1 MPFKSKK
8 QMKWM
13 YANHPEMAKRWA
25 DHTPNISKLPEK
37 KEESEEEKKANF
49 IEKTIVAGLAKIAAQ
64 SFNSAQ
70 PTKMPRLSTV
80 SSRNININKNQQPSV
95 VTSNTVVPKDGTSQ
109 YGSNYFDA
117 IRQKAE
123 EAKQPQ
129 QKQGFISKLAQYGG
143 PGMGPAKVL
152 PPPAVPPG
160 RTELDQPVTP
170 QAPVSERAPKLLE
183 AAKPSIASPKESLP
197 DSMLRRSK
205 FDNPEQMQQAKQI
218 YAARNIIPAEGFDP
232 LAKNP
237 ITGADVAAQRQKAQ
251 QRFIDEYPSDYEQG
265 EFGATAPEGLPNF
278 YDLMAGKGTPEQIA
292 AANRHARQVLE
303 QRMQGMENAKPL
315 QKSLQEGRQAVEGK
329 EDLIKG
335 IGYTTGITEDISR
348 GLSKP
353 ENVKDFIGS
362 GVGALAGLY
371 SSPLG
376 TFLPG
381 GLASPARL
389 LTKGRTPSWAAHM
402 AANMQLMG
410 HTGNALNPLVEN
422 KVLRPEQAAGIQ
434 EGLDLATLLRNPLT
448 VGSVI
453 GYAPGAILA
462 SNRLDPTNAAY
473 YETGKDRGLTNYAKD
488 LAGYGP
494 NPNVGIRRKFNN
506 VVEALSGDQSTV
518 DDMIRQQGLRSGVKG
533 VPNIYGAQEVFPAEA
548 QSQLQDAFNS
558 ASGEVVPSSQTLAD
572 NLNFVERSYKN
583 KPSEI
588 LQVAPGVLGKG
599 PAAGMI
605 ADSLD
610 YTPEEMHKAGVGPE
624 KVRRFMQGVAYMRSA
639 NDIPDP
645 EARGKVKITA
655 SKYMAEAAEEMLDKK
670 YAAEVKPSEDFAINN
685 VEAIRRASEKSA
697 SGLPLSPEEAK
708 LMTTGLGHANRI
720 ADFALQ
726 KAKVE
731 LLKTDSVTPAS
742 IDAVIGKDET
752 GSVRAIMQLLR
763 PTVNENGESVDPPA
777 VLKAKQKMAAELENI
792 RRNQVSPDLPPPPP
806 VTPTNSTPPPA
817 EQISSEIPADQMARE
832 GVDDETLQ
840 SMRGLRDSSVQSLG
854 DIMSFSRGSQLREQ
868 TTKDLADTMT
878 FLRGRQLREQTTNNL
893 ANALSDTNKR
903 LAAEQV
909 AAAGNSG
916 KPNIFKG
923 LADKGLGFLAA
934 LKGTAPAQAAVPEV
948 APEATAPAAPPA
960 PSVPESAAPEAA
972 APTAPAAP
980 EAKPEEKGFIS
991 KFVDGVWNKMSPWEQ
1006 ILTIGGIGMA
1016 LTSAIAGITGT
1027 GGGWLSMLGIL
1038 GGVAGL
1044 APSLL
1049 RMVGLEGLFGGGSSA
1064 AEPPVEG
1071 LTPPD
1076 ERDASATNP
1085 DEAFQT
1091 VDENGQNPQPVTQAP
1106 ISFDE
1111 FQNQLV
1117 DQYSK
1122 GDKAEAIKSFWNRAK
1137 TDPDFMKQLKEIQKG
1152 FAEAKD
1158 PIFGTPM
1165 PISDPSSGLVR
1176 NTVIS
1181 MIVDESKKKGVPV
1194 SPEAAAI
1201 LVDNWKQNVAPIIK

>member
-49 IEKTIVAGLAKIAAQ
+49 IEKTIVADLAKIAAQ

-143 PGMGPAKVL
+143 RGMAPAKVL

-251 QRFIDEYPSDYEQG
+251 QRFIDQYPSDYEQG

-335 IGYTTGITEDISR
+335 IGYTTGITED
-348 GLSKP
+348 LANKLTNP
-353 ENVKDFIGS
+353 ESAATFGRDALLAAGS
-362 GVGALAGLY
+362 LY

-389 LTKGRTPSWAAHM
+389 LTKGRTPGMAAGM

-410 HTGNALNPLVEN
+410 HSGNALNPLVEN

-434 EGLDLATLLRNPLT
+434 EGLDLATFLSSPNKLT
-448 VGSVI
+448 GI
-453 GYAPGAILA
+453 PGYAAGALLA
-462 SNRLDPTNAAY
+462 GQRLDPTNTALF
-473 YETGKDRGLTNYAKD
+473 ETGEGRGLTSYAKD
-488 LAGYGP
+488 LVGQGT
-494 NPNVGIRRKFNN
+494 NPNVGLPRRSINSLN
-506 VVEALSGDQSTV
+506 ALMGNQETV
-518 DDMIRQQGLRSGVKG
+518 DDIIRQYGSRSGVKG

-720 ADFALQ
+720 ADYALQ

-832 GVDDETLQ
+832 GIDDETLQ
-840 SMRGLRDSSVQSLG
+840 SMRGLRDSSVQS
-854 DIMSFSRGSQLREQ
+854 
-868 TTKDLADTMT
+868 
-878 FLRGRQLREQTTNNL
+878 L

-960 PSVPESAAPEAA
+960 PSVPESAVPEAA
-972 APTAPAAP
+972 TPAAPAAP
-980 EAKPEEKGFIS
+980 EAKPEEKGFMS

-1111 FQNQLV
+1111 FQSQLV

-1152 FAEAKD
+1152 FAEAKH

-1165 PISDPSSGLVR
+1165 PISDPSSKLIR

-1181 MIVDESKKKGVPV
+1181 TIVDESKKKGVPV

>member
-13 YANHPEMAKRWA
+13 FANHPEMAKRWA
-25 DHTPNISKLPEK
+25 DHTPSISKLPEK
-37 KEESEEEKKANF
+37 KEKSEEEKKAIF
-49 IEKTIVAGLAKIAAQ
+49 IEKTIVHGLAKIAAQ
-64 SFNSAQ
+64 SFNSVQ
-70 PTKMPRLSTV
+70 PVKTPRLSTV
-80 SSRNININKNQQPSV
+80 SNKNININKNIQPPAS
-95 VTSNTVVPKDGTSQ
+95 SANTVVPKDGTNQ
-109 YGSNYFDA
+109 YGSNYFDS
-117 IRQKAE
+117 IRQRAE

-129 QKQGFISKLAQYGG
+129 QKQGFISKLSQYGG
-143 PGMGPAKVL
+143 RGMAPAKVPA
-152 PPPAVPPG
+152 PPVVPPG
-160 RTELDQPVTP
+160 RTELDQPITP
-170 QAPVSERAPKLLE
+170 QAPVSERAPKLFE
-183 AAKPSIASPKESLP
+183 SAKPNIANPKESLP
-197 DSMLRRSK
+197 DSMLRRTRLDS
-205 FDNPEQMQQAKQI
+205 PEQMQQAKQI

-237 ITGADVAAQRQKAQ
+237 ITGADVNAQRQKVQ
-251 QRFIDEYPSDYEQG
+251 QRFVEQYPSDYEQG
-265 EFGATAPEGLPNF
+265 EFGAKAPEGLPNF

-292 AANRHARQVLE
+292 AANRHAKQVLE
-303 QRMQGMENAKPL
+303 QRMQGMENVKPL
-315 QKSLQEGRQAVEGK
+315 RKSLQEGRQAVESK

-381 GLASPARL
+381 GVASPAKL
-389 LTKGRTPSWAAHM
+389 LTKGRTPGLLADM

-422 KVLRPEQAAGIQ
+422 KVLRPEQAAGLQ

-448 VGSVI
+448 VGSVA

-473 YETGKDRGLTNYAKD
+473 YETGEGRGIGSYIKD
-488 LAGYGP
+488 LAGYGT
-494 NPNVGIRRKFNN
+494 NPNVGIPRKFNN
-506 VVEALSGDQSTV
+506 VVEALSGDQTAV
-518 DDMIRQQGLRSGVKG
+518 DDMIRQQGLRSGIRG
-533 VPNIYGAQEVFPAEA
+533 VPNVYGTQEIFPAEA

-624 KVRRFMQGVAYMRSA
+624 KVRRFMQGVAYMKSS
-639 NDIPDP
+639 NYIPDP

-670 YAAEVKPSEDFAINN
+670 YAAEVKPSEEFAIKN
-685 VEAIRRASEKSA
+685 VEAIRKASEKSA
-697 SGLPLSPEEAK
+697 SGLPLSPEEAQ
-708 LMTTGLGHANRI
+708 LMTSGLGHANRI
-720 ADFALQ
+720 ADYALQ

-742 IDAVIGKDET
+742 IDSVIGKDET

-763 PTVNENGESVDPPA
+763 PTINENGESVDPPA
-777 VLKAKQKMAAELENI
+777 VLKAKQKMAAEFENI
-792 RRNQVSPDLPPPPP
+792 RRNQVSPDLTPPPP

-817 EQISSEIPADQMARE
+817 EQISSEVPADQMARE
-832 GVDDETLQ
+832 GLDDETLQ
-840 SMRGLRDSSVQSLG
+840 SMRGLRDSSLQSVG
-854 DIMSFSRGSQLREQ
+854 GIMSFLRGSKLREQ

-878 FLRGRQLREQTTNNL
+878 FLRGRQLGEQTTKDL

-903 LAAEQV
+903 LAAEQ
-909 AAAGNSG
+909 AAASAGNSG
-916 KPNIFKG
+916 KTNILKG
-923 LADKGLGFLAA
+923 LADKGLGAFAA
-934 LKGTAPAQAAVPEV
+934 LKGIAPARAAVPEV
-948 APEATAPAAPPA
+948 APEAAAP
-960 PSVPESAAPEAA
+960 AAPEAA
-972 APTAPAAP
+972 VPEAAAPEAPAAP
-980 EAKPEEKGFIS
+980 EAKPEEKGFMN

-1049 RMVGLEGLFGGGSSA
+1049 RMVGLEGLFGGGEA
-1064 AEPPVEG
+1064 ANPPAADV
-1071 LTPPD
+1071 TPPT
-1076 ERDASATNP
+1076 DADLSGAAASP
-1085 DEAFQT
+1085 DESFQQ
-1091 VDENGQNPQPVTQAP
+1091 VDENGQNPLPVSAKP
-1106 ISFDE
+1106 EEVPFAD
-1111 FQNQLV
+1111 FQKGLV
-1117 DQYSK
+1117 EQYASNP
-1122 GDKAEAIKSFWNRAK
+1122 GEAVKSFISRAK
-1137 TDPDFMKQLKEIQKG
+1137 TDPELMTQLREIKKG
-1152 FAEAKD
+1152 LSENKS
-1158 PIFGTPM
+1158 PFGTAM
-1165 PISDPSSGLVR
+1165 PIADPARDYGGMAR
-1176 NTVIS
+1176 NTVINE
-1181 MIVDESKKKGVPV
+1181 IVKKSKGTV

>member
-1 MPFKSKK
+1 
-8 QMKWM
+8 MKWM

-143 PGMGPAKVL
+143 RGMAPAKVL

-251 QRFIDEYPSDYEQG
+251 QRFIDQYPSDYEQG

-335 IGYTTGITEDISR
+335 IGYTTGITED
-348 GLSKP
+348 LANKLTNP
-353 ENVKDFIGS
+353 ESAATFGRDALLAAGS
-362 GVGALAGLY
+362 LY

-389 LTKGRTPSWAAHM
+389 LTKGRTPGMAAGM

-410 HTGNALNPLVEN
+410 HSGNALNPLVEN

-434 EGLDLATLLRNPLT
+434 EGLDLATFLSSPNKLT
-448 VGSVI
+448 GI
-453 GYAPGAILA
+453 PGYAAGALLA
-462 SNRLDPTNAAY
+462 GQRLDPTNTALF
-473 YETGKDRGLTNYAKD
+473 ETGEGRGLTSYAKD
-488 LAGYGP
+488 LVGQGT
-494 NPNVGIRRKFNN
+494 NPNVGLPRRSINSLN
-506 VVEALSGDQSTV
+506 ALMGNQETV
-518 DDMIRQQGLRSGVKG
+518 DDIIRQYGSRSGVRG
-533 VPNIYGAQEVFPAEA
+533 VPNIYGTQEVFPAEA

-558 ASGEVVPSSQTLAD
+558 ASGEAVPSSQTLAD

-806 VTPTNSTPPPA
+806 VTTTNSTPPPA
-817 EQISSEIPADQMARE
+817 EQISSEIPADQIARE
-832 GVDDETLQ
+832 GIDDETLQ
-840 SMRGLRDSSVQSLG
+840 SMLGLRDSSVQS
-854 DIMSFSRGSQLREQ
+854 
-868 TTKDLADTMT
+868 
-878 FLRGRQLREQTTNNL
+878 
-893 ANALSDTNKR
+893 
-903 LAAEQV
+903 V
-909 AAAGNSG
+909 
-916 KPNIFKG
+916 
-923 LADKGLGFLAA
+923 
-934 LKGTAPAQAAVPEV
+934 KGTAPAQAAVPEV

-980 EAKPEEKGFIS
+980 EAEPEEKGFMS
-991 KFVDGVWNKMSPWEQ
+991 KFVDGIWNKMSPWEQ

-1049 RMVGLEGLFGGGSSA
+1049 RMVGLEGLFGGSTDNKTDDKGVGDITDEDITGAPTAPEESA
-1064 AEPPVEG
+1064 EKPNQVP
-1071 LTPPD
+1071 
-1076 ERDASATNP
+1076 
-1085 DEAFQT
+1085 EAPAAQVLPF
-1091 VDENGQNPQPVTQAP
+1091 P
-1106 ISFDE
+1106 E
-1111 FQNQLV
+1111 FQKQVIEIARSNPKDAVVALLR
-1117 DQYSK
+1117 
-1122 GDKAEAIKSFWNRAK
+1122 RAK
-1137 TDPDFMKQLKEIQKG
+1137 SDPDTMAKLKEIKEK
-1152 FAEAKD
+1152 AVWPK
-1158 PIFGTPM
+1158 TKT
-1165 PISDPSSGLVR
+1165 PISPEQMKNKWFKGSIVDGLVAGSAGKDGKPTLDR
-1176 NTVIS
+1176 
-1181 MIVDESKKKGVPV
+1181 
-1194 SPEAAAI
+1194 EAATLLAENWGSI
-1201 LVDNWKQNVAPIIK
+1201 LPHIK